1 MRIRFGYNEN
11 GDNFVTMEDLID
23 MFENANG
30 TIEIKKG
37 EARDLALLLRR
48 FYAEHRMMRGGA
60 SSHDR
65 NSSTKQVSY

>member
-48 FYAEHRMMRGGA
+48 FYAENRMLHGKTVSR
-60 SSHDR
+60 DR
-65 NSSTKQVSY
+65 S